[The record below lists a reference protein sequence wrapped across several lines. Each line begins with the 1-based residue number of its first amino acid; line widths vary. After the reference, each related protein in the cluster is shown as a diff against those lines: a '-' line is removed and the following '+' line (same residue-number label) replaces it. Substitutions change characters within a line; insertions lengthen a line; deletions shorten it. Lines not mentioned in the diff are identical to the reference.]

1 MSGFIAWLSGLPTAV
16 LYPVLAIVAAVENV
30 FPPIPADTVVA
41 LGSWLAARG
50 NGSVL
55 LAFLFT
61 WVGNVGGAAAM
72 YYVGRVHGEGW
83 MRKRFPKLADER
95 AEKRIEAMYGRYGM
109 AALVVSRL
117 VPGVRAVV
125 PPFAGALKI
134 PPVRAIGA
142 MALASGIWYG
152 IISYVAFHAGADWGH
167 LSAVVKRSG
176 TLIAAISAVLLAV
189 GLLAWFLVRRRGTGR

>member
-1 MSGFIAWLSGLPTAV
+1 MSGFIAWVSGLPLGV

-55 LAFLFT
+55 FAFLAT
-61 WVGNVGGAAAM
+61 WLGNVGGAAAM
-72 YYVGRVHGEGW
+72 YYVGRSHGEGW
-83 MRKRFPKLADER
+83 MRKKLPKLADER
-95 AEKRIEAMYGRYGM
+95 AEKRIEALYGRYGV

-134 PPVRAIGA
+134 PAGRTISA
-142 MALASGIWYG
+142 MAVASGIWYG
-152 IISYVAFHAGADWGH
+152 LISYLAFHAGADWDH
-167 LSAVVKRSG
+167 LSGLIKKSG
-176 TLIAAISAVLLAV
+176 TLVAVVATILLAIGV
-189 GLLAWFLVRRRGTGR
+189 LVWYVRRKKDVAA